1 MKTKLL
7 LLFSVLG
14 LFISCQPRLN
24 EVVEDVV
31 EDVFEDRNMDIQ
43 FEYIQNDIYSSYL
56 YLKHNDGTYYQ
67 FDDEDCYDDIIE
79 QIKYACVVKYR
90 CRKDFTKEQIEYVL
104 GFVKYLPIQDANI
117 DAQYKEILN
126 AAYYDHK
133 DDELFVSENGY
144 GYRKYPWH
152 TKLRD
157 DNYIYL
163 ERETEEGDHYGHIK
177 ITTRGCEY

>member
-7 LLFSVLG
+7 LLFSVVG

-43 FEYIQNDIYSSYL
+43 FEYIGTKYSSYL

-90 CRKDFTKEQIEYVL
+90 CPEALTKEQIEYVL
-104 GFVKYLPIQDANI
+104 GFVKCLPIQDVDI

-152 TKLRD
+152 TKLD
-157 DNYIYL
+157 DNDYIYL
-163 ERETEEGDHYGHIK
+163 ERETEEGDHYGNIK
-177 ITTRGCEY
+177 IKTRWYVY